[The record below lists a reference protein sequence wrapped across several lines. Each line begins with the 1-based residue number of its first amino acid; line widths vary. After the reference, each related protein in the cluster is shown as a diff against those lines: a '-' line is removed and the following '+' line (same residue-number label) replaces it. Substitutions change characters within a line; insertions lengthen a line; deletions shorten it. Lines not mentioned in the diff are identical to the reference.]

1 MKVNSTKDRH
11 GRHYPPPLRLILT
24 AGICAVTLLGSLAA
38 HAVIYPYYDLPKL
51 AATSDAIVAG
61 TVVDGAYAAVAE
73 DRVDDGVDAGQ
84 AAVLRVDR
92 VVKGNVESR
101 ITVVGL
107 KIGVS
112 PPAQFE
118 QGKQI
123 VVFLRPPDAA
133 GVHKLMGYGNQGKW
147 MHKESVSGWS
157 LAYTRASREEFLN
170 AVLACLK
177 IQAIKEDLPRAREIA
192 ALFSATDP
200 AIKQAGFDL
209 ALAERNHDVRQLLAA
224 KALPFISEPDP
235 SMRPLVVRILNWAPG
250 PVILDAMIPVM
261 DDSDKYYASQVKVA
275 LRMGIGDCR
284 LTSPLLDLWLNRL
297 TKYPDAA
304 ADPETAAVKSH
315 LEELWKEKRAECVN
329 RSAATLRTDRSGDNA
344 LKREAAPIFLD
355 YLGVKE

>member
-1 MKVNSTKDRH
+1 MSAKYS
-11 GRHYPPPLRLILT
+11 ILT
-24 AGICAVTLLGSLAA
+24 VGICAAVLLGASAA
-38 HAVIYPYYDLPKL
+38 HALYTPPSLPKL
-51 AATSDAIVAG
+51 TATSDAIVAG
-61 TVVDGAYAAVAE
+61 TAVDGGQATVVY
-73 DRVDDGVDAGQ
+73 DGFVAGQ
-84 AAVLRVDR
+84 TAVLRVDK
-92 VVKGNVESR
+92 VLKGKAEGR
-101 ITVVGL
+101 IQVLSEG
-107 KIGVS
+107 IEFAR
-112 PPAQFE
+112 PAQFALGE
-118 QGKQI
+118 QAI
-123 VVFLRPPDAA
+123 VFLRPPDTTGMRKLAA
-133 GVHKLMGYGNQGKW
+133 YSERGKWTQGKAT
-147 MHKESVSGWS
+147 SGWPT
-157 LAYTRASREEFLN
+157 AYAEASNQSFLN

-261 DDSDKYYASQVKVA
+261 DDSNKYYASQVKVA